1 MAALSL
7 SGSMRRVTR
16 QKRAKRGIR
25 TFTAPGSVRVAM
37 LRSYR
42 WRYNQRLFR
51 GGIVEEVT
59 RRSSKDA
66 GDAGEYYVAY
76 MLSRLGISAAL
87 TTSGTS
93 AVDIIATI
101 DGSKSISIQ
110 VKGSWARSQPRQWMV
125 GKHKPVASPDLFYVF
140 CNMSEDITMMNA
152 PEVFIVPSEI
162 VKSIST
168 WQNSVPLF
176 KIAKGQDGEFLNR
189 WDYLTKA
196 LTSK

>member
-1 MAALSL
+1 
-7 SGSMRRVTR
+7 V
-16 QKRAKRGIR
+16 
-25 TFTAPGSVRVAM
+25 
-37 LRSYR
+37 
-42 WRYNQRLFR
+42 
-51 GGIVEEVT
+51 IVEEVT
-59 RRSSKDA
+59 KRSCKNA

-196 LTSK
+196 LTAK